1 MGPPHQCFIGRSFHF
16 EWKNL
21 ICALRVVKIC
31 YLRLFRILTDGGTL
45 LWQKYLERKAPGW
58 KCSWTLWRWVAR
70 EQMELRISL
79 QNEEPM
85 IYKTLE
91 GSWHLS
97 TNHRKDIPSKS
108 IVFLKVPIF
117 VWRKLAYRPLPC
129 QHKFT
134 SNYIGFLA
142 LCDNPCTWSNSDHFY
157 RWPHRYCRPSPLRPE
172 PSAKPW
178 WAVCGCLGT

>member
-1 MGPPHQCFIGRSFHF
+1 M
-16 EWKNL
+16 
-21 ICALRVVKIC
+21 KIC